1 MTAAVHG
8 AGELIPIGTRLR
20 WMLLLR
26 AAIAGVVPLGVLVDS
41 ADRGLLGTVLT
52 LTVPWFVLTLPT
64 LLLGKAR
71 PAVSLGAFNITL
83 LGDGLLICLLWR
95 ALGGLDGPGGHLVFL
110 HCAAVTL
117 LASFRTGVKLAVW
130 QGLLAL
136 VTCEATAAGI
146 WGAAR
151 PFKLGD
157 LVVYQA
163 TLLVTVLATAAFA
176 AVNDREL
183 RRRRFDSDVL
193 RRLGVDLATRRGVA
207 ETAALL
213 TDFGTRQLIGARA
226 LVLAYPRDPV
236 TGAQS
241 AGVAVLQQQDVGAT
255 ELPAPGELPPLS
267 VVTRALARGR
277 TQLLSHLDP
286 GTDGWLVGR
295 LPDARNVIVVPFG
308 LQEVAGVLVL
318 EAPRARTGR
327 VEHRVQDTAEQATAL
342 TAMALARA
350 VLADRLSSTVDSEH
364 GAAPATGVPHE
375 WAAAAYPR

>member
-1 MTAAVHG
+1 MTAAVPG

-26 AAIAGVVPLGVLVDS
+26 AAIAAVVPLGLFVDS
-41 ADRGLLGTVLT
+41 ADRGLLGTVLAV
-52 LTVPWFVLTLPT
+52 TVPWFVLTLPT

-146 WGAAR
+146 WGPAR
-151 PFKLGD
+151 PFRLGD

-176 AVNDREL
+176 AVNEREL

-193 RRLGVDLATRRGVA
+193 RRLGVDLSTRRGVA

-213 TDFGTRQLIGARA
+213 TDFGTRQLIGTRA

-236 TGAQS
+236 TGAHG
-241 AGVAVLQQQDVGAT
+241 AGVAVLQQPGGAA
-255 ELPAPGELPPLS
+255 ELPPPGRLPPLS

-286 GTDGWLVGR
+286 GADEWLAGQ
-295 LPDARNVIVVPFG
+295 LPDARNVIVVPFA
-308 LQEVAGVLVL
+308 LEEVAGVLVL

-350 VLADRLSSTVDSEH
+350 VLATRPASTVEDDR
-364 GAAPATGVPHE
+364 GAVPETGVPHE